1 MNPIKLLVI
10 EDHALTRLG
19 IKALAATTDD
29 IDLIGEAS
37 DPAAGFR
44 QFTEM
49 RPDVTLLGLRFPD
62 SCSIDDLEKYLAEA
76 PTARILMLADHAGDG
91 EIRRALDKG
100 ARGYVLKN
108 VEPSELLGAIRTVAK
123 GGKYIPQEI
132 CEILDEHRGSEDLTP
147 AEQNVL
153 SMLVGGRS
161 NKEIASGLAVSE
173 NTIKTHVQNIFGK
186 LGVDDRTSAVTAAI
200 RRGLIRVDI

>member
-1 MNPIKLLVI
+1 MSISLLVI
-10 EDHALTRLG
+10 EDQGLTRLG
-19 IKALAATTDD
+19 VKTLVSSADD
-29 IDLIGEAS
+29 IDLIGEAA
-37 DPAAGFR
+37 DPNAGFR
-44 QFTEM
+44 QFLEM

-62 SCSIDDLEKYLAEA
+62 SCSIDDLEKYLAEVPA
-76 PTARILMLADHAGDG
+76 ARILMLADHAGDG

-100 ARGYVLKN
+100 ARGYILKS
-108 VEPSELLGAIRTVAK
+108 VEPSELLAAIRTVAR
-123 GGKYIPQEI
+123 GGKYIPAEI

-147 AEQNVL
+147 SEQNVL
-153 SMLVGGRS
+153 AMLVGGRS
-161 NKEIASGLAVSE
+161 NKEIASGLDVSE

>member
-1 MNPIKLLVI
+1 VSISLLVI
-10 EDHALTRLG
+10 EDHALTRIG
-19 IKALAATTDD
+19 IKALVAAAPDVEMV
-29 IDLIGEAS
+29 GESS
-37 DPAAGFR
+37 DPSEGFR
-44 QFTEM
+44 QFVEM
-49 RPDVTLLGLRFPD
+49 RPDVTILGLRFPD
-62 SCSIDDLEKYLAEA
+62 SCSIDDLEKYLAA
-76 PTARILMLADHAGDG
+76 VPTARILMLADHAGDG

-100 ARGYVLKN
+100 ARGYILKN
-108 VEPSELLGAIRTVAK
+108 VEPGELLTAIRTVAR

-161 NKEIASGLAVSE
+161 NKEIASRLAVSE